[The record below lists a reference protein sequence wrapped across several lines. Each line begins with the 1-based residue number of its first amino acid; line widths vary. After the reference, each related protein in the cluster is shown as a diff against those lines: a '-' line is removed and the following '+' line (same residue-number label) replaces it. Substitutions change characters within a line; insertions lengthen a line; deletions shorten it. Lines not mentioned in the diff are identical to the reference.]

1 MRVAQWARLQT
12 PARCGLRWGAWYPVM
27 GLTPRE
33 AQLWVRGRALVVARS
48 LLELRS
54 TPPREWTVARTP
66 AASAPY
72 LVCPSC
78 RHRAHLPDGRVATLR
93 CPRCNE
99 LFTIAWD
106 DRATEPAPRATT
118 PPSRDELK
126 PDRRMT
132 RRRMVRERRN
142 GPDRREVERRA
153 TTYASA
159 GVAVERRLVERR
171 EQVYRRSGW
180 DRRGMVE
187 RRRRGASW

>member
-1 MRVAQWARLQT
+1 MRVDQWARLQT

-33 AQLWVRGRALVVARS
+33 AQLWVRGRGLAVARS

-54 TPPREWTVARTP
+54 TPPREWTVARTT
-66 AASAPY
+66 AASDPY

-78 RHRAHLPDGRVATLR
+78 RHRAHLPDGRAATLR

-106 DRATEPAPRATT
+106 ERATAPASRATT

-132 RRRMVRERRN
+132 RRRMLLDRRN
-142 GPDRREVERRA
+142 DPDRREVERRA
-153 TTYASA
+153 TTYASV
-159 GVAVERRLVERR
+159 GVAVERRAVERR
-171 EQVYRRSGW
+171 ERVYRRSGW
-180 DRRGMVE
+180 DRRAMLE
-187 RRRRGASW
+187 RRRRATSW